1 MAENFKS
8 GIVNIVG
15 LPNSGKST
23 LLNSII
29 GQKLSAVT
37 HKAQTTRHRIK
48 AIYNDAE
55 SQIIFF
61 DTPGLIKPAYLLHEK
76 MMQFVQEALS
86 DTDLNLLM
94 IDASAANSDYSLI
107 DSFLAGSSKPLI
119 IALNKADLVNTDT
132 IKECKALWQA
142 KYPSAVIIDV
152 SALLKTNLD
161 ALLAVIKSQLPVH
174 PPYFDTDE
182 ITDRPTRFFI
192 QELIR
197 EQILLMFHEE
207 IPYAVNV
214 VVDEYKEK
222 ENITVIKATI
232 YTERES
238 QKAILLGHKGSSIR
252 ELGTRCRQQIEAFI
266 EQKVFLEL
274 TVKVKKDWRNNEWDL
289 SRWGYKS

>member
-15 LPNSGKST
+15 LPNAGKST

-142 KYPSAVIIDV
+142 KYPSAVIIEV

-161 ALLAVIKSQLPVH
+161 ALLTVIKSLLPVH

-232 YTERES
+232 FTERES

>member
-1 MAENFKS
+1 MTENFKS

-238 QKAILLGHKGSSIR
+238 QKAILLGHKGSTIR